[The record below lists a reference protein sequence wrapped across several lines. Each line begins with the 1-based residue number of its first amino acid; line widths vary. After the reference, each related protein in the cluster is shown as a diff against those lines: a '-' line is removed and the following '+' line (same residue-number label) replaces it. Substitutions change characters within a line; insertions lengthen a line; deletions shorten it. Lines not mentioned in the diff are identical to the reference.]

1 MPEKDGPLS
10 ALAGRML
17 SLGPHSL
24 SVLIARLGE
33 VEEYEE
39 FLNLVRDFL
48 PEREQEILHESTPA
62 GQIAAFA
69 SHFEDRYFP
78 LDGIFREGDIEGYS
92 DLTRAIPIM
101 VSGLSY
107 DDYHEI
113 PSDYRAGLQLM
124 TYLIESTYEGE
135 TDRIALAEA
144 CREHVPAALLQ
155 QVPEGGLRHNEL
167 HPLLD
172 GTIYSG
178 LATWGDVLFASTGN
192 AFLDTCYEDL
202 WSGGMSVDWD
212 RETVEELTRQWQ
224 RHEALWKT
232 VNDLSEWLEEDLPA
246 RFEELLSFILQ
257 RRREQSGTMSS
268 TSLAERR

>member
-10 ALAGRML
+10 ALARKLL
-17 SLGPHSL
+17 SPGPPSL

-33 VEEYEE
+33 VEEYED
-39 FLNLVRDFL
+39 FLNLVKDFL
-48 PEREQEILHESTPA
+48 PEREQEVLHESTPA

-78 LDGIFREGDIEGYS
+78 LDSIFREGDIEGYS
-92 DLTRAIPIM
+92 DLTRSIPIM
-101 VSGLSY
+101 VSGVSY

-113 PSDYRAGLQLM
+113 ASDYRAGFKLM
-124 TYLIESTYEGE
+124 TYLIESIYEGGH
-135 TDRIALAEA
+135 DRTALAEA
-144 CREHVPAALLQ
+144 CQEHIPASLLR
-155 QVPEGGLRHNEL
+155 QVPEGGLPHNEL

-202 WSGGMSVDWD
+202 WSGGALVEWD

-224 RHEALWKT
+224 LYEALWKA
-232 VNDLSEWLEEDLPA
+232 VSDLSEWLEEDLPA

-257 RRREQSGTMSS
+257 SRGEQSGTRGNAN
-268 TSLAERR
+268 LAEGR